1 MQNKHGKTIRRKH
14 RKCQVWGWFGKGF
27 GRGLG
32 GFGKYKNMLEKK
44 LRKRMIMPPATVC
57 CSWALP
63 IKGGT
68 SWTLLGSS
76 GLVLS
81 VFCVHRGSR
90 GRPQP
95 RFWEPPGLILTALG
109 LLCWR
114 IWHKFWVIDFIP
126 SHSMLAPTQKL
137 LDSSGT
143 LLGPTGPRWDH

>member
-44 LRKRMIMPPATVC
+44 LRKRMMMPPATVC

-68 SWTLLGSS
+68 ALEASPFNIRNGESQ
-76 GLVLS
+76 GCEKVL
-81 VFCVHRGSR
+81 
-90 GRPQP
+90 
-95 RFWEPPGLILTALG
+95 
-109 LLCWR
+109 
-114 IWHKFWVIDFIP
+114 
-126 SHSMLAPTQKL
+126 
-137 LDSSGT
+137 
-143 LLGPTGPRWDH
+143 